1 MRRRLTTWLLGG
13 VLALSATAWAQA
25 PPAGEE
31 TQTQT
36 TTTTTTTTTEHTS
49 TGHTVRRE
57 DVKTWTMTIDSKEY
71 EVHPATP
78 AYEGETGLFH
88 MPTAYTLPK
97 GKFSFSLFRDNL
109 DRDPKDIDISIH
121 GVSLAIGATNK
132 LEIYGNFG
140 VQNRIDADAL
150 FQAGFFN
157 DYPFVNTPWQTGVGD
172 LKLGLKYGFLNDYMG
187 DPVGL
192 AIRGFVKIPTA
203 DENKGLGT
211 GKTSFGA
218 DLILSKNIDEKL
230 DIHGSLGY
238 QWNSDPDSVNIAN
251 ALKWAVGLNVP
262 ACRTV
267 QLQAELMGTKY
278 SGDVDFDQT
287 NPLDLVVG
295 PVFWIKGFFIR
306 PAISWNL
313 NFDDRG
319 LNSSS
324 KSWTGRHISIGWH
337 PGFGC
342 REIETYV
349 PPPPPPPPAANQNP
363 TAVCEIER
371 SEILPGESVRV
382 RANASDPDGD
392 TLTYEWSTSAGHRR
406 QRRVGHLREHG
417 HGSGL
422 VRHDHPP
429 RLGRPGRLRDHHL
442 QRAPAGAGGGPR
454 RGHHVHLRWLPAE
467 PRPPQQRRQGVPGR
481 RGLPPAAGSA
491 QPGDHHR
498 PRRQRR
504 ALSRGHRP
512 AARRGGEDVPRE
524 GEGHRGVAH
533 HHPQR
538 RRHQAARH
546 GQGRRRPGP
555 EPPGRGDL
563 RPGGRD
569 GTGRLDS
576 HPGIRTV
583 GRGREAA
590 PLFISFC
597 SHHRHTYLQ
606 NPRPRRGVL

>member
-13 VLALSATAWAQA
+13 VLALSTTAWAQA

-31 TQTQT
+31 AQTQT
-36 TTTTTTTTTEHTS
+36 TTTTTTTTTKEHTS

-109 DRDPKDIDISIH
+109 DRDPKDEDISIH
-121 GVSLAIGATNK
+121 GVSLAFGATNR

-140 VQNRIDADAL
+140 VQNRLDADAL

-187 DPVGL
+187 DPLGL

-211 GKTSFGA
+211 GKSSFGV

-238 QWNSDPDSVNIAN
+238 QWNGDPEKPSRVNLAN

-278 SGDVDFDQT
+278 SNDVDFKQT

-337 PGFGC
+337 PGFAC
-342 REIETYV
+342 REIEAFV
-349 PPPPPPPPAANQNP
+349 PPPPPPPPAANNNP
-363 TAVCEIER
+363 TVNCEIER
-371 SEILPGESVRV
+371 SVISPGESVRV

-392 TLTYEWSTSAGHRR
+392 TLTYEWSTTAGRIVGTGASVTFESTGMAPGSSATITVRVSDGRGGSATSTCSVRTRAPEVRAEAITCTSGGFPRNLARLNNVDKACLDDVASRLRQDPRSRVIIVGHADSGERYPEVIARKRAEAVKDYLVKEKGIEASRITTRSAGATKPLDTGKDAMARAR
-406 QRRVGHLREHG
+406 NRRVE
-417 HGSGL
+417 
-422 VRHDHPP
+422 VIFVPE
-429 RLGRPGRLRDHHL
+429 
-442 QRAPAGAGGGPR
+442 GAT
-454 RGHHVHLRWLPAE
+454 
-467 PRPPQQRRQGVPGR
+467 VP
-481 RGLPPAAGSA
+481 
-491 QPGDHHR
+491 
-498 PRRQRR
+498 
-504 ALSRGHRP
+504 
-512 AARRGGEDVPRE
+512 ED
-524 GEGHRGVAH
+524 
-533 HHPQR
+533 
-538 RRHQAARH
+538 
-546 GQGRRRPGP
+546 
-555 EPPGRGDL
+555 
-563 RPGGRD
+563 
-569 GTGRLDS
+569 
-576 HPGIRTV
+576 
-583 GRGREAA
+583 
-590 PLFISFC
+590 
-597 SHHRHTYLQ
+597 
-606 NPRPRRGVL
+606 

>member
-1 MRRRLTTWLLGG
+1 MRRPLTTWLLGG

-31 TQTQT
+31 AQTQTT

-49 TGHTVRRE
+49 SGHTVRRE

-88 MPTAYTLPK
+88 MATAYTLPK

-121 GVSLAIGATNK
+121 GVSLAVGLTNR
-132 LEIYGNFG
+132 LELHGNFG
-140 VQNRIDADAL
+140 LQNRIDADAL
-150 FQAGFFN
+150 FQAGYFN
-157 DYPFVNTPWQTGVGD
+157 DYPFVSTPWETGAGD
-172 LKLGLKYGFLNDYMG
+172 LKLGLKFKALDDYMG
-187 DPVGL
+187 DPLGL

-211 GKTSFGA
+211 GKTSWGG

-230 DIHGSLGY
+230 DLHGSIGFVV
-238 QWNSDPDSVNIAN
+238 NGDPDSPRRVNLAN
-251 ALKWAVGLNVP
+251 AFRWALGLNVP

-278 SGDVDFDQT
+278 TGDSDFKQT

-342 REIETYV
+342 REIETFV
-349 PPPPPPPPAANQNP
+349 PPPPPPPPAANNNP
-363 TAVCEIER
+363 TVNCEIER
-371 SEILPGESVRV
+371 SVILPGESVRV
-382 RANASDPDGD
+382 RANANDVDGD
-392 TLTYEWSTSAGHRR
+392 TLTYEWSTTAGRIVGSGPSVTFESTGMAPGSSATITVRVTDGRGGSATSTCSVRIREAERRPEAITCTSGGFPRNLARLNNVDKACLDDVASRLRQDPRSRVIIIGHADSGERYPEVIARRRAEAVKDYLVKEKGIEESRITTRSAGATKPLDTGKDAAARAR
-406 QRRVGHLREHG
+406 NRRVE
-417 HGSGL
+417 
-422 VRHDHPP
+422 VIFVPE
-429 RLGRPGRLRDHHL
+429 
-442 QRAPAGAGGGPR
+442 GAT
-454 RGHHVHLRWLPAE
+454 
-467 PRPPQQRRQGVPGR
+467 VP
-481 RGLPPAAGSA
+481 
-491 QPGDHHR
+491 
-498 PRRQRR
+498 
-504 ALSRGHRP
+504 
-512 AARRGGEDVPRE
+512 ED
-524 GEGHRGVAH
+524 
-533 HHPQR
+533 
-538 RRHQAARH
+538 
-546 GQGRRRPGP
+546 
-555 EPPGRGDL
+555 
-563 RPGGRD
+563 
-569 GTGRLDS
+569 
-576 HPGIRTV
+576 
-583 GRGREAA
+583 
-590 PLFISFC
+590 
-597 SHHRHTYLQ
+597 
-606 NPRPRRGVL
+606 

>member
-1 MRRRLTTWLLGG
+1 MRRPLTTWLLGG

-36 TTTTTTTTTEHTS
+36 TTTTTTTTTTEHTS
-49 TGHTVRRE
+49 TSHTVRRE

-88 MPTAYTLPK
+88 MATAYTLPK
-97 GKFSFSLFRDNL
+97 GKVSFSLFRDNL

-121 GVSLAIGATNK
+121 GVSLAVGLTNR
-132 LEIYGNFG
+132 LELHGNFG
-140 VQNRIDADAL
+140 LQNRIDADAL
-150 FQAGFFN
+150 FQAGYFN
-157 DYPFVNTPWQTGVGD
+157 DYPFVSTPWETGAGD
-172 LKLGLKYGFLNDYMG
+172 LKLGLKFKALDDYMG

-192 AIRGFVKIPTA
+192 AVRGFVKIATA

-211 GKTSFGA
+211 GKTSWGG

-230 DIHGSLGY
+230 DLHGSIGFVV
-238 QWNSDPDSVNIAN
+238 NGDPSSPRPINLAN
-251 ALKWAVGLNVP
+251 AFRWGLGLNVP

-278 SGDVDFDQT
+278 TGTSDFTQT

-342 REIETYV
+342 REIEVSV
-349 PPPPPPPPAANQNP
+349 PPPPPPPPAANNNP
-363 TAVCEIER
+363 SVNCEIER
-371 SEILPGESVRV
+371 SVILPGESVRV

-392 TLTYEWSTSAGHRR
+392 TLTYEWSTTAGRIVGSGASVTFESTGMAPGSSATITVRVSDGRGGTASSTCSLRIREAERVPEAITCTSGGFPRNLARLNNVDKACLDDVASRLRQDPRSRVIIIGHADSGERYPEVIARRRAEAVKDYLVKEKGIEESRITTRSAGATKPLDTGKDAAARAR
-406 QRRVGHLREHG
+406 NRRVE
-417 HGSGL
+417 
-422 VRHDHPP
+422 VIFVPE
-429 RLGRPGRLRDHHL
+429 
-442 QRAPAGAGGGPR
+442 GAT
-454 RGHHVHLRWLPAE
+454 
-467 PRPPQQRRQGVPGR
+467 VP
-481 RGLPPAAGSA
+481 
-491 QPGDHHR
+491 
-498 PRRQRR
+498 
-504 ALSRGHRP
+504 
-512 AARRGGEDVPRE
+512 ED
-524 GEGHRGVAH
+524 
-533 HHPQR
+533 
-538 RRHQAARH
+538 
-546 GQGRRRPGP
+546 
-555 EPPGRGDL
+555 
-563 RPGGRD
+563 
-569 GTGRLDS
+569 
-576 HPGIRTV
+576 
-583 GRGREAA
+583 
-590 PLFISFC
+590 
-597 SHHRHTYLQ
+597 
-606 NPRPRRGVL
+606 

>member
-238 QWNSDPDSVNIAN
+238 QWNSDPDRVNIAN

-337 PGFGC
+337 PGFAC

-392 TLTYEWSTSAGHRR
+392 TLTYEWSTSAGRI
-406 QRRVGHLREHG
+406 V
-417 HGSGL
+417 GSGASVTFESTGMAPGSSATITL
-422 VRHDHPP
+422 RVSDGRGGSATTTCSVR
-429 RLGRPGRLRDHHL
+429 L
-442 QRAPAGAGGGPR
+442 RAPAVARAEAITCTSGGFPR
-454 RGHHVHLRWLPAE
+454 NLARLNNVDKACLDDVASRLRQDPRSRVIIIGHADSGERYPEVIAR
-467 PRPPQQRRQGVPGR
+467 
-481 RGLPPAAGSA
+481 
-491 QPGDHHR
+491 
-498 PRRQRR
+498 RR
-504 ALSRGHRP
+504 AEAVKDYLVKEKGIEESRITTRSAGATKP
-512 AARRGGEDVPRE
+512 LDTGKDAAARARNRRVEVIFVPEGATVPED
-524 GEGHRGVAH
+524 
-533 HHPQR
+533 
-538 RRHQAARH
+538 
-546 GQGRRRPGP
+546 
-555 EPPGRGDL
+555 
-563 RPGGRD
+563 
-569 GTGRLDS
+569 
-576 HPGIRTV
+576 
-583 GRGREAA
+583 
-590 PLFISFC
+590 
-597 SHHRHTYLQ
+597 
-606 NPRPRRGVL
+606 

>member
-109 DRDPKDIDISIH
+109 DRDPKDEDISIH
-121 GVSLAIGATNK
+121 GVSLAVGATNR

-140 VQNRIDADAL
+140 IQNRIDADAL

-157 DYPFVNTPWQTGVGD
+157 DYPFVNTPWQTGAGD

-218 DLILSKNIDEKL
+218 DLVLSKNIDEKL

-238 QWNSDPDSVNIAN
+238 QWNSDPDGVNIAN

-278 SGDVDFDQT
+278 SGDVDFEQT
-287 NPLDLVVG
+287 NPLDLVIG

-349 PPPPPPPPAANQNP
+349 PPPPPPPPAANNNP

-392 TLTYEWSTSAGHRR
+392 TLTYEWSTTAGRI
-406 QRRVGHLREHG
+406 V
-417 HGSGL
+417 GSGASVTFESTGMAPGSSATITL
-422 VRHDHPP
+422 RVTDGRGGSATSTCSVR
-429 RLGRPGRLRDHHL
+429 L
-442 QRAPAGAGGGPR
+442 RAPAVARAEAITCTSGGFPR
-454 RGHHVHLRWLPAE
+454 NLARLNNVDKACLDDVASRLRQDPRSRVIIIGHADSGERYPEVIAR
-467 PRPPQQRRQGVPGR
+467 
-481 RGLPPAAGSA
+481 
-491 QPGDHHR
+491 
-498 PRRQRR
+498 RR
-504 ALSRGHRP
+504 AEAVKTYLVKEKGIEESRITTRSAGATKP
-512 AARRGGEDVPRE
+512 LDTGKDAAARARNRRVEVIFVPEGATVPED
-524 GEGHRGVAH
+524 
-533 HHPQR
+533 
-538 RRHQAARH
+538 
-546 GQGRRRPGP
+546 
-555 EPPGRGDL
+555 
-563 RPGGRD
+563 
-569 GTGRLDS
+569 
-576 HPGIRTV
+576 
-583 GRGREAA
+583 
-590 PLFISFC
+590 
-597 SHHRHTYLQ
+597 
-606 NPRPRRGVL
+606 